1 MEALQSSTNG
11 GDVEALPRWIRS
23 LLLQFIGK
31 QHVEQ
36 ACTEMHRYFP
46 TSPVKIAVMT
56 ANRLHYSIPEWSEF
70 KAVISDALD
79 ACPDLPAECNID
91 SVVAR
96 LKEEFSKSTK
106 GYGKAV
112 AIIDLFRK
120 VLDYEKRGKSLK
132 GKESEP
138 FIIHCEAAL
147 IALAEFQE
155 AFKELKDL
163 STVVRCL
170 FTQLIQHV

>member
-91 SVVAR
+91 SVVMR
-96 LKEEFSKSTK
+96 LNVTTVPRSYISRLTFRICPSFSSMTPLTF
-106 GYGKAV
+106 YN
-112 AIIDLFRK
+112 L
-120 VLDYEKRGKSLK
+120 LSLTHAYDFHMLVI
-132 GKESEP
+132 SHAYNFHMP
-138 FIIHCEAAL
+138 TTFMC
-147 IALAEFQE
+147 
-155 AFKELKDL
+155 
-163 STVVRCL
+163 
-170 FTQLIQHV
+170 